1 VNIFVV
7 IVGVLSGLAV
17 ADITVNLI
25 CNYRR
30 ILGANQTLVD
40 QLAHALTSTNEENP

>member
-1 VNIFVV
+1 MNIFVV
-7 IVGVLSGLAV
+7 IVGVLAGLAV
-17 ADITVNLI
+17 ADIAVNLI

-40 QLAHALTSTNEENP
+40 QLAHALACANEDSR